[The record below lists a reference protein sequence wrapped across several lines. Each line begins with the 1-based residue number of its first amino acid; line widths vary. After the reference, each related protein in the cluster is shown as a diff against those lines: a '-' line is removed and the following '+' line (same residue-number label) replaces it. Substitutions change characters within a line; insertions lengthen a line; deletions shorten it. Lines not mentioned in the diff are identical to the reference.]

1 MPSPCHLVSSLS
13 LLAKCMTLFLSLS
26 TSLYKLL
33 LSHNFFPFSTYKY
46 TNLSLASL
54 HLQISLSLSLS
65 SWSLW
70 CFFLMAAPAAY
81 GRRQWQLRS
90 EATWWGGAARRWGRS
105 WRGRRRRRR
114 RRRPRRRRRRRWW
127 RRCRRR
133 RRRRRRWCTGT
144 TGSTS
149 SPLVTCPGTFKKL
162 LVRAYNLLHMSD
174 VLCACTCNLSDEL
187 MNDIST
193 MHAYMCVFMMFL
205 PWLIWFFWVE
215 EITYIWWIN
224 QCSSVI
230 FVTIKLYVYST
241 IILLDLIVWL
251 LIPFSSM
258 HICVY
263 LCCFLPW
270 LIWFFW
276 VEEIT
281 YIWWINQCSSVI
293 FVTIKLYV
301 YSTIILFFLSF
312 IWLLIPFSSMSNI
325 NSLIFFITCCFG
337 QWVYLQLHAFCH
349 IIIELALDFYMQ
361 KNNLFIELLMIT

>member
-54 HLQISLSLSLS
+54 HLQISLSLS

-241 IILLDLIVWL
+241 IIL
-251 LIPFSSM
+251 
-258 HICVY
+258 
-263 LCCFLPW
+263 
-270 LIWFFW
+270 
-276 VEEIT
+276 
-281 YIWWINQCSSVI
+281 
-293 FVTIKLYV
+293 
-301 YSTIILFFLSF
+301 FFLSF